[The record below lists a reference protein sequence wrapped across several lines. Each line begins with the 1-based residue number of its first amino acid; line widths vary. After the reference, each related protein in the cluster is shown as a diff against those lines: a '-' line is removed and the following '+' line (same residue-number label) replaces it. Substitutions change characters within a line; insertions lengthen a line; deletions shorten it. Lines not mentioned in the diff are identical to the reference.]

1 MHAADTPLPAP
12 TTLLEVRIGKVRRL
26 GETDIMT
33 AIAKSVCAGPVAIE
47 AQRVRGDEQGE
58 AIIHG
63 GPDKSVLQY
72 ARHHYA
78 QWQAEFPESAPLFAP
93 GGFGENL
100 VAESWDETTMC
111 IGDVVEIG
119 GALLQVAQPRSPCFK
134 LNHRFGQQTMSRRA
148 QQTHRTG
155 WYYRVLQQGVV
166 QAGDTMQVVERP
178 LPQWTVDR
186 VQHYLYDEPRN
197 QDAAHELST
206 MPLLAEALR
215 TVFGRRCKT
224 RTVEE
229 WNARLIDAG
238 TAAIASGVAAVPA
251 VQ

>member
-1 MHAADTPLPAP
+1 MSAAIAAIDTPLPAP
-12 TTLLEVRIGKVRRL
+12 VTLMEVRVGKVKRL
-26 GETDIMT
+26 GSTEIMT
-33 AIAKSVCAGPVAIE
+33 AIAKSVCDGPVAIE
-47 AQRVRGDEQGE
+47 AQRVCGDEQGE

-72 ARHHYA
+72 AAHHYA
-78 QWQAEFPESAPLFAP
+78 KWREEFPASSHLFNT

-100 VAESWDETTMC
+100 VAEGWDETIMC

-134 LNHRFGQQTMSRRA
+134 LNHRFQQATMSRRA

-155 WYYRVLQQGVV
+155 WYYRVLRQGVIE
-166 QAGDTMQVVERP
+166 AGDAMRVIERP
-178 LPQWTVDR
+178 LPLWSVDR

-197 QDAAHELST
+197 QDAAYELST

-224 RTVEE
+224 RAVEE
-229 WNARLIDAG
+229 WTSRLIDAD
-238 TAAIASGVAAVPA
+238 TAKIPS
-251 VQ
+251 

>member
-1 MHAADTPLPAP
+1 MNSAIDTPLPAS
-12 TTLLEVRIGKVRRL
+12 TRLLEVRIGKVKRL

-33 AIAKSVCAGPVAIE
+33 AIAKSVCAGPVTIE
-47 AQRVRGDEQGE
+47 AERVCGDEQGE
-58 AIIHG
+58 AVIHG

-78 QWQAEFPESAPLFAP
+78 QWQQEFPASATLFQA

-100 VAESWDETTMC
+100 VADGWDETTMC
-111 IGDVVEIG
+111 IGDVVQIG

-134 LNHRFGQQTMSRRA
+134 LNHRFQQPTMSRRA

-155 WYYRVLQQGVV
+155 WYYRVLRQGVIA
-166 QAGDTMQVVERP
+166 AGDTMQVIERP
-178 LPQWTVDR
+178 LPLWSVTR

-197 QDAAHELST
+197 QDAAYELST
-206 MPLLAEALR
+206 MPLLAESLR

-224 RTVEE
+224 RKVED
-229 WNARLIDAG
+229 WDARLVDAA
-238 TAAIASGVAAVPA
+238 TANIAGAAT
-251 VQ
+251 